1 MLSTF
6 LFIIQANILT
16 LQKASS
22 LFKNCESLL
31 NSKGRI
37 TKTDFINVEMWID
50 ESESNVSAKV
60 KELIFDLNKE
70 SDVIII
76 INLI

>member
-31 NSKGRI
+31 SSKGRI

>member
-6 LFIIQANILT
+6 LFIIHANILT

>member
-6 LFIIQANILT
+6 LFIIHANILT

-31 NSKGRI
+31 SSKGRI